1 VAPLRIG
8 GDGADACAAHALNTL
23 ARALGACVVKVGL
36 RERSGGA
43 AAIDSGEEKRGGAF
57 EDGKCALTHEIREA
71 DVDDFFTAANGEYEI
86 CVWIK
91 FNVKARRATFA
102 AEASVDAL
110 EEGGAVR
117 EEAVVFS
124 GKSFHCA
131 QENYGMGVAIGEKF
145 GTRGEGLRY

>member
-1 VAPLRIG
+1 MAALRVG
-8 GDGADACAAHALNTL
+8 GCWANTRLSHALNTL

-36 RERSGGA
+36 RERSGRA
-43 AAIDSGEEKRGGAF
+43 ASIDSGEEKRGGAF

-71 DVDDFFTAANGEYEI
+71 DVDGLFAAANGEYEI

-110 EEGGAVR
+110 EEGGAVW
-117 EEAVVFS
+117 EEAVVF
-124 GKSFHCA
+124 
-131 QENYGMGVAIGEKF
+131 
-145 GTRGEGLRY
+145 